1 MEAIYKFK
9 DHSLLDRAMN
19 HPSLLKFKGEV
30 SYERLEFL
38 GDKILNACMA
48 QILFYNFPDAEEGV
62 LSVMHANLVKTESLA
77 FVANSIGLGSMIKM
91 DKGELKAGGQ
101 TNRNNLEDALEAY
114 IAAIFLDSKD
124 YEQVF
129 QVVKRLWEPLLLEDV
144 IKKQDSKSA
153 LQEWSQKHHNK
164 LPSYTILEKAGPEH
178 APTFTIQIEITPT
191 LNAVASGN
199 SRKDAERKAA
209 ELLMEKISNEQ

>member
-1 MEAIYKFK
+1 
-9 DHSLLDRAMN
+9 MN